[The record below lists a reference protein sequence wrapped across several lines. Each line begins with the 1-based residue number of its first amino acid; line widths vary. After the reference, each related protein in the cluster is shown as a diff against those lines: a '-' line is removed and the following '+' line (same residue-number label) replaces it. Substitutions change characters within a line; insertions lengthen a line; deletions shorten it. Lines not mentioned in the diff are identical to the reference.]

1 MAVLVSLLAGCGTQP
16 GSLPN
21 GTASSTLTPDQRT
34 ARLQLVKENG
44 GLNDRE
50 LAKLCPGLYPTGLET
65 AKKYK
70 DIRDKQKL
78 RKTTFPAEAKRLAAR
93 AGCR

>member
-1 MAVLVSLLAGCGTQP
+1 MAVLAALLAGCGTQP
-16 GSLPN
+16 GNLPN
-21 GTASSTLTPDQRT
+21 GSVSTALTAAQRT

-50 LAKLCPGLYPTGLET
+50 LAKLCPALYPTDLET